1 MQLYSAIL
9 LLDGEV
15 VNFGGDG
22 VVVHEY
28 DGVFVGKECIASSV
42 GLLFGCM

>member
-1 MQLYSAIL
+1 MQLYSSIL

-15 VNFGGDG
+15 VKFGCNGA
-22 VVVHEY
+22 VIHEY
-28 DGVFVGKECIASSV
+28 DGVFMGKECIASSV